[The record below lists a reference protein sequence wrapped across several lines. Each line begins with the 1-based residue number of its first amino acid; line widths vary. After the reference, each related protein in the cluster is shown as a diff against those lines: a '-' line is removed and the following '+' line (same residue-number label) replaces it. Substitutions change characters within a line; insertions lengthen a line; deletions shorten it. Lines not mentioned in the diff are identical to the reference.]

1 MALAQLPQFG
11 VLALNWSSYKNK
23 VRLSTR
29 ITLLLVVATALVAF
43 SIGWLAVSISTRSEI
58 AAIDAP
64 ITAIINSGGD
74 NQIFALENALNT
86 VQANNYD
93 VSLIVINSSNVATEV
108 KAGKNVLSR
117 IPTLK
122 DATSS
127 LKSVTEL
134 DSIPGFRFQ
143 SMPIGGGDF
152 VLVAA
157 STLTV
162 KDATN
167 RLERE
172 VFLAGLLIAIFITF
186 IARRLMRS
194 SLKTINQLI
203 EYAEAIS
210 KNNYVAELPKV
221 RTAPELSSLQSSL
234 GVMVENL
241 KKTIE
246 IEKSSNLAMQRFIGD
261 ASHELRTP
269 LTVIKGYSEML
280 QNVSISDEQRQRAA
294 DRVEREVDRMDVL
307 IGDLLFLAEINES
320 PFVQGSL
327 VNLSDFASTV
337 IFDFKA
343 DNQQRVVTSNIDRD
357 VYIIASENFLHR
369 MITNAF
375 TNIQRYTP
383 KDAPVKVSLT
393 SDSMYTHLRI
403 EDGGPGLSS
412 GYGLSPQRFA
422 RGDDSRSRESGGSGL
437 GMSIMADVARAVG
450 GSMKTEQSTLGGLA
464 ISFQL
469 PLAKK

>member
-1 MALAQLPQFG
+1 
-11 VLALNWSSYKNK
+11 

-29 ITLLLVVATALVAF
+29 ITVLLVATTALVAF
-43 SIGWLAVSISTRSEI
+43 SIGWLAISISSRSEI

-64 ITAIINSGGD
+64 ITAVINSGLG
-74 NQIFALENALNT
+74 NEITALDNALNT
-86 VQANNYD
+86 VQENNYD
-93 VSLIVINSSNVATEV
+93 VTLVVISPSNEATPIRTGANPLTRTPTIEIAKSTLHSIVEV
-108 KAGKNVLSR
+108 SG
-117 IPTLK
+117 IT
-122 DATSS
+122 
-127 LKSVTEL
+127 
-134 DSIPGFRFQ
+134 GFRIR

-152 VLVAA
+152 LLVAA
-157 STLTV
+157 STLSV
-162 KDATN
+162 QNAN
-167 RLERE
+167 HRLERQ
-172 VFLAGLLIAIFITF
+172 VFLAGLLIAIFITLVT
-186 IARRLMRS
+186 RRLMRS
-194 SLKTINQLI
+194 SFRTINQLI

-210 KNNYVAELPKV
+210 KNNYLAELPKAS
-221 RTAPELSSLQSSL
+221 TTPELSSLQSSL

-280 QNVSISDEQRQRAA
+280 QNVSISDDQKQRAA
-294 DRVEREVDRMDVL
+294 DRVEREVDRMDAL
-307 IGDLLFLAEINES
+307 IGDLLFLAEINET

-327 VNLSDFASTV
+327 MDLSAFAASAV
-337 IFDFKA
+337 FDFKS
-343 DNQQRVVTSNIDRD
+343 DNPERQVTSRIENG
-357 VYIIASENFLHR
+357 VYVIGTENFFHR
-369 MITNAF
+369 MVTNAF

-383 KDAPVKVSLT
+383 SGAPVNVSLT
-393 SDSMYTHLRI
+393 SDSTHIQLKI

-464 ISFQL
+464 IIFEL
-469 PLAKK
+469 PLATK

>member
-1 MALAQLPQFG
+1 
-11 VLALNWSSYKNK
+11 

-29 ITLLLVVATALVAF
+29 ITVLLVVTTALVAF
-43 SIGWLAVSISTRSEI
+43 SIGWLAISISSRSEI

-64 ITAIINSGGD
+64 ITAVINSGLG
-74 NQIFALENALNT
+74 NEITALDNALNT
-86 VQANNYD
+86 VQENNYD
-93 VSLIVINSSNVATEV
+93 VTLVVISPLNGATPIRSGSYSLT
-108 KAGKNVLSR
+108 KT
-117 IPTLK
+117 PTL
-122 DATSS
+122 ATA
-127 LKSVTEL
+127 KSTLHSIDEVNG
-134 DSIPGFRFQ
+134 IPGFRIK
-143 SMPIGGGDF
+143 SMPIGGGDYL
-152 VLVAA
+152 LVAA
-157 STLTV
+157 STLSV
-162 KDATN
+162 QNAN
-167 RLERE
+167 HRLARE
-172 VFLAGLLIAIFITF
+172 VFIAGLLIAIFITL

-194 SLKTINQLI
+194 SFNTINQLI

-210 KNNYVAELPKV
+210 KNNYLADLPKAS
-221 RTAPELSSLQSSL
+221 TTPELSSLQSSL

-280 QNVSISDEQRQRAA
+280 QNVSISDDQKQRAA
-294 DRVEREVDRMDVL
+294 DRVEREVDRMDAL
-307 IGDLLFLAEINES
+307 IGDLLFLAEINET

-327 VNLSDFASTV
+327 MDLSAFAASAV
-337 IFDFKA
+337 FDFKS
-343 DNQQRVVTSNIDRD
+343 DNPERQVTSRIENG
-357 VYIIASENFLHR
+357 VYVIGTENFFHR
-369 MITNAF
+369 MVTNAF

-383 KDAPVKVSLT
+383 SGAPVNVSLT
-393 SDSMYTHLRI
+393 SDSTHIQLKI

-464 ISFQL
+464 IIFEL
-469 PLAKK
+469 PLATK

>member
-1 MALAQLPQFG
+1 
-11 VLALNWSSYKNK
+11 

-29 ITLLLVVATALVAF
+29 ITVLLVVTTALVAF
-43 SIGWLAVSISTRSEI
+43 SIGWLAISISSRSEI

-64 ITAIINSGGD
+64 ITAVINSGLG
-74 NQIFALENALNT
+74 NEITALDNALNT
-86 VQANNYD
+86 VQENNYD
-93 VSLIVINSSNVATEV
+93 VTLVVISPSNEATPIRTGANPLTRTPTIEIAKSTLHSIVEV
-108 KAGKNVLSR
+108 SG
-117 IPTLK
+117 IT
-122 DATSS
+122 
-127 LKSVTEL
+127 
-134 DSIPGFRFQ
+134 GFRIR

-152 VLVAA
+152 LLVAA
-157 STLTV
+157 STLSV
-162 KDATN
+162 QNAN
-167 RLERE
+167 HRLERQ
-172 VFLAGLLIAIFITF
+172 VFLAGLLIAIFITLVT
-186 IARRLMRS
+186 RRLMRS
-194 SLKTINQLI
+194 SFRTINQLI

-210 KNNYVAELPKV
+210 KNNYLAELPKAS
-221 RTAPELSSLQSSL
+221 TTPELSSLQSSL

-280 QNVSISDEQRQRAA
+280 QNVSISDDQKQRAA
-294 DRVEREVDRMDVL
+294 DRVEREVDRMDAL
-307 IGDLLFLAEINES
+307 IGDLLFLAEINET

-327 VNLSDFASTV
+327 MDLSAFAASAV
-337 IFDFKA
+337 FDFKS
-343 DNQQRVVTSNIDRD
+343 DNPERQVTSRIENG
-357 VYIIASENFLHR
+357 VYVIGTENFFHR
-369 MITNAF
+369 MVTNAF

-383 KDAPVKVSLT
+383 SGAPVNVSLT
-393 SDSMYTHLRI
+393 SDSTHIQLKI

-464 ISFQL
+464 IIFEL
-469 PLAKK
+469 PLATK

>member
-1 MALAQLPQFG
+1 M
-11 VLALNWSSYKNK
+11 
-23 VRLSTR
+23 RLSTR
-29 ITLLLVVATALVAF
+29 ITVLIVATTALVAF
-43 SIGWLAVSISTRSEI
+43 SIGWLAISISSRSEI

-64 ITAIINSGGD
+64 ITAVINSGLS
-74 NQIFALENALNT
+74 NQITALDNALNT
-86 VQANNYD
+86 VQENNYD
-93 VSLIVINSSNVATEV
+93 VTLVVIGSSNTATPI
-108 KAGKNVLSR
+108 KTGSNPLTKT
-117 IPTLK
+117 PTLA
-122 DATSS
+122 DA
-127 LKSVTEL
+127 KSTLHSIAEV
-134 DSIPGFRFQ
+134 DGIPGFRIK
-143 SMPIGGGDF
+143 SMRIGGGDF
-152 VLVAA
+152 LLVAA
-157 STLTV
+157 STLAV
-162 KDATN
+162 QNAN
-167 RLERE
+167 HRLERE
-172 VFLAGLLIAIFITF
+172 VFLAGLMIAIFIAL
-186 IARRLMRS
+186 IARRLMRA
-194 SLKTINQLI
+194 SLKTISHLI
-203 EYAEAIS
+203 EYAEAVS
-210 KNNYVAELPKV
+210 KNNYEAELPNPG
-221 RTAPELSSLQSSL
+221 TTPELSSLQSSL

-246 IEKSSNLAMQRFIGD
+246 IEKTSNIAMQRFIGD

-280 QNVSISDEQRQRAA
+280 QNGSISDEQRQRAA
-294 DRVEREVDRMDVL
+294 DRVEREVDRMDAL

-327 VNLSDFASTV
+327 VNLSDFASTA

-343 DNQQRVVTSNIDRD
+343 DNPQRVVTSEIEND
-357 VYIIASENFLHR
+357 VNIIAPEDFLHR

-383 KDAPVKVSLT
+383 SEAPVQILLT
-393 SDSMYTHLRI
+393 SDSSLIHLKI